1 MFVYIL
7 ISVWLMKIC
16 VLCLMGFYFNLG
28 GYPRI
33 SKLLFEFRWV
43 VPDLKN
49 VIMGLLRSFALMM
62 FIMRC

>member
-1 MFVYIL
+1 
-7 ISVWLMKIC
+7 MKIC

-33 SKLLFEFRWV
+33 SKLLFECRWV
-43 VPDLKN
+43 VPDLKKKKRAAEN
-49 VIMGLLRSFALMM
+49 SLFYGLLRSFAVIM

>member
-1 MFVYIL
+1 
-7 ISVWLMKIC
+7 MKNC

-43 VPDLKN
+43 VPDLKKKWAAEN
-49 VIMGLLRSFALMM
+49 SLFYGLLRSFAVIM